1 MLKVLIGGFVVLLC
15 AAIGSAYSGVYKK
28 RVDFY
33 SSLLSFNSELKRNLF
48 FRRENV
54 AGILQSK
61 KEYASLCGLYR
72 PDEESSDRI
81 VSEFLAQEQCDV
93 VKEYFS
99 SVGKRDGE
107 AEEKFLDY
115 YEGVFKAEYDKCVV
129 ENCKYKSLG
138 KKLGLSLGLV
148 FFILI
153 L

>member
-1 MLKVLIGGFVVLLC
+1 MLKILIGVVAVFVC
-15 AAIGSAYSGVYKK
+15 TAIGAAYSGIYKK

-33 SSLLSFNSELKRNLF
+33 SAILSFNSELKRNLV

-54 AGILQSK
+54 AEILQSK
-61 KEYASLCGLYR
+61 KEYAMLCVFY
-72 PDEESSDRI
+72 PSAEKEENRATP
-81 VSEFLAQEQCDV
+81 EFLTQEQLAVIND
-93 VKEYFS
+93 YFS

-107 AEEKFLDY
+107 AEEQFLDY
-115 YEGVFKAEYDKCVV
+115 FDGVFKAESEKCNA
-129 ENCKYKSLG
+129 ENKKYKSLG

>member
-1 MLKVLIGGFVVLLC
+1 MLKILIGVTVVFLC
-15 AAIGSAYSGVYKK
+15 TAIGAVYSGVYKK

-33 SSLLSFNSELKRNLF
+33 SSVLSFNSELKRNLI
-48 FRRENV
+48 FRRENI

-61 KEYASLCGLYR
+61 KEYSLLCGLYH
-72 PDEESSDRI
+72 SDGGAENRTAP
-81 VSEFLAQEQCDV
+81 EFLTQEQFAIISD
-93 VKEYFS
+93 YFF

-107 AEEKFLDY
+107 AEEQFLDY
-115 YEGVFKAEYDKCVV
+115 YGEVFKAELEKCNA
-129 ENCKYKSLG
+129 ENKKYKSLG

>member
-1 MLKVLIGGFVVLLC
+1 MRGNRLGLFGSVQKARRFLFVALVFQFR
-15 AAIGSAYSGVYKK
+15 IEEKS
-28 RVDFY
+28 
-33 SSLLSFNSELKRNLF
+33 F

-72 PDEESSDRI
+72 PDEESAERI
-81 VSEFLAQEQCDV
+81 VSEFLAQEQSDI

>member
-1 MLKVLIGGFVVLLC
+1 MKQEKNVKSSYRWFCCFTLRGNRLGLFGSVQKARRFLFVALVF
-15 AAIGSAYSGVYKK
+15 
-28 RVDFY
+28 R
-33 SSLLSFNSELKRNLF
+33 SSLKRE
-48 FRRENV
+48 FRG
-54 AGILQSK
+54 AWFATK

-72 PDEESSDRI
+72 PDEESAERI
-81 VSEFLAQEQCDV
+81 VSEFLAQEQSDV

>member
-1 MLKVLIGGFVVLLC
+1 MRGNRLGLFGSVQKARRFLFVALVFQFR
-15 AAIGSAYSGVYKK
+15 IEEKS
-28 RVDFY
+28 
-33 SSLLSFNSELKRNLF
+33 F

-72 PDEESSDRI
+72 PDEESAERI
-81 VSEFLAQEQCDV
+81 ISEFLAQEQSDV

>member
-1 MLKVLIGGFVVLLC
+1 MLKVLIGVIAVFVC
-15 AAIGSAYSGVYKK
+15 TAIGAACSGAFKK

-33 SSLLSFNSELKRNLF
+33 SAVLSFNSELKRNLV

-54 AGILQSK
+54 AEILQSK
-61 KEYASLCGLYR
+61 KEYAALCVFYPSEEKNESEAA
-72 PDEESSDRI
+72 PD
-81 VSEFLAQEQCDV
+81 FLTQEQLDV
-93 VKEYFS
+93 INDYFS

-107 AEEKFLDY
+107 AEERFLDY
-115 YEGVFKAEYDKCVV
+115 FDGVFKAESEKCNA
-129 ENCKYKSLG
+129 ESKKYKSLG

>member
-1 MLKVLIGGFVVLLC
+1 MRGNRLGLFGSVQKARRFLFVALVLQFRIEEK
-15 AAIGSAYSGVYKK
+15 S
-28 RVDFY
+28 
-33 SSLLSFNSELKRNLF
+33 F

-72 PDEESSDRI
+72 PDEESAERI